1 MTRGEWYD
9 GRGDPYDDAHEDGCD
24 GECVKGLCC
33 ERARLLEDEAEDDRE
48 AGVDTTPPV
57 CAKVIT

>member
-9 GRGDPYDDAHEDGCD
+9 GRGDPYDDAHEEGCD

-33 ERARLLEDEAEDDRE
+33 ERARLLEAEADDAE
-48 AGVDTTPPV
+48 AGVDTTSPM
-57 CAKVIT
+57 CAKVLT